1 MFFAT
6 HCKRRIFLFE
16 TCCII
21 CHYYWKR
28 TAFQHLVYI
37 RFLYVCS
44 ILSIKH
50 FLEIFISPHS
60 GHLPAVM
67 RYRGTH
73 FEEVFPRALQ
83 PAVQLFL
90 QCAYS
95 PTQSSLVFGSARSG
109 TRRINPSKGS
119 ITAWVARGQL
129 LSGPHQ
135 NWPDSRNTVLSVHSS
150 TPAAGWG
157 TLNS

>member
-44 ILSIKH
+44 ILFIIH
-50 FLEIFISPHS
+50 FLEVFISPHS

-73 FEEVFPRALQ
+73 FEEVFPRARYNQRSNYFSSAPIVPRRVRWFLGPRAVARGGSTHQKGPSQ
-83 PAVQLFL
+83 PGSRVASSYQV
-90 QCAYS
+90 
-95 PTQSSLVFGSARSG
+95 PTKIGPTRVTQSSRYIV
-109 TRRINPSKGS
+109 
-119 ITAWVARGQL
+119 VHQL
-129 LSGPHQ
+129 LVGA
-135 NWPDSRNTVLSVHSS
+135 L
-150 TPAAGWG
+150 
-157 TLNS
+157 